1 MKHRLKSCHNLYRIY
16 DGTDQLFQPMLML
29 LYLHYISLLITD
41 SCGGGVVVVAITLWF
56 FRPQRISISSAQSS
70 IILIPVHAIFITFLD
85 LHQAHLRLF
94 RSFRGWFAVPAG
106 HHMWMSC
113 WSESPPYTRF
123 GRGLGHVSAPEI
135 TKAYLEVIILFIFRC
150 EGISLT
156 TRTDVAQYVP
166 YCNDSILW
174 MLWIF

>member
-1 MKHRLKSCHNLYRIY
+1 MSQSIPYLWWHRPIIP
-16 DGTDQLFQPMLML
+16 TDV
-29 LYLHYISLLITD
+29 D
-41 SCGGGVVVVAITLWF
+41 VVVFTLYFPTDYWLLRWWWPSHCDF

-135 TKAYLEVIILFIFRC
+135 TKAYLEVIILFIFRY

-156 TRTDVAQYVP
+156 TSTDVTQYV
-166 YCNDSILW
+166 LLQW
-174 MLWIF
+174 